1 MADFTASH
9 LSEFLDNDEV
19 AYSKEW
25 GELGKSGLGGLATR
39 LTRRASAEKC
49 QLGAYRAWELLTIER
64 AW

>member
-19 AYSKEW
+19 AYSTEG

-49 QLGAYRAWELLTIER
+49 QLGAYRA
-64 AW
+64 